1 MTKKCLADKVAII
14 TGGGRGL
21 GRAFAEVFAQ
31 EGAKIVVVS
40 RTKREIDEV
49 AGEISRRG
57 GKAIA
62 VQADVRDEFEVR
74 EMVRR
79 TISTFSK
86 IDILVNNAGMM
97 GPLGPITEI
106 RKEDWEEVLGVNVTG
121 MFLCSRE
128 VLRYMI
134 LQNSGNIINISSGA
148 GHRKNWRDVHSLSY
162 HVSKFAVEGFTK
174 ALSVQMNFPA
184 AELRGIT
191 TLRCTGYAAQLRFA
205 APPCDA
211 APWGL
216 CPLGPPESG
225 CHSSPQQSWGVFWHI
240 LIKRYNIAVNA
251 FSPGATDTQLIRS
264 SLGESKDLQKPEEVV
279 RAILF
284 LATQSADTMTGE
296 SVDARYYRFTN
307 EVILLPEET
316 KFKLD

>member
-1 MTKKCLADKVAII
+1 MTKKCLANKVAII

-49 AGEISRRG
+49 AGQISGRG

-74 EMVRR
+74 EMVRG

-86 IDILVNNAGMM
+86 IDILVNKAGMM
-97 GPLGPITEI
+97 GPSGPITDI

-148 GHRKNWRDVHSLSY
+148 GHRKNWQDVHSLSY

-174 ALSVQMNFPA
+174 ALSVQ
-184 AELRGIT
+184 
-191 TLRCTGYAAQLRFA
+191 
-205 APPCDA
+205 
-211 APWGL
+211 
-216 CPLGPPESG
+216 
-225 CHSSPQQSWGVFWHI
+225 
-240 LIKRYNIAVNA
+240 IKRYNIAVNA

-264 SLGESKDLQKPEEVV
+264 SLGESKDLQEPEEVV

-296 SVDARYYRFTN
+296 SVDARYYRFTK